1 MIDKNKTGFLNRSR
15 FYFRGFYTISAFK
28 SIIFFAATQA
38 WQSQNLAPSALMSL
52 ACCNS
57 LAAPS
62 SPRLCIAR
70 SERA

>member
-1 MIDKNKTGFLNRSR
+1 M
-15 FYFRGFYTISAFK
+15 ISAFK

-38 WQSQNLAPSALMSL
+38 AQSQNSAPSALMSL

-62 SPRLCIAR
+62 SPRLCLAR